1 MTPLR
6 QRYIEDLQLRNRAPR
21 TVESYVAQV
30 AQFAAHFRRSPE
42 DLTLEDVRQ
51 YQLHLFQ
58 RKVSWSTFNQCVCAL
73 RFLYAVTL
81 GRKEYLERLA
91 YRCSGCG
98 DETPMYNSCGDRHC
112 PQCQAKQ
119 RAAWLEARRQEL
131 LPVGYFHVVFTV
143 PHELAA
149 VAAAHPA
156 LFYRHLFRAVRET
169 LLEVAATP
177 KHLGARI
184 GGLMVLHTWGQNL
197 QLHPHVHVIV
207 PGGGLSADGRR
218 DALDRLC
225 ARLFSAGESVEPRL
239 SGQAPRLSE
248 NGIPERTTDVARR
261 PGSARRSIAHV
272 AFLSSLYAAEWVVY
286 SQPPVGGP
294 EIVLKYLARYTYRVA
309 ISNERIESITDGQIT
324 FRYKDYAHGNRWRR
338 MTLSADEFLRRFL
351 QHVLPKGFVRIRN
364 FGLLS
369 HRERSEQL
377 AHCRHLLGA
386 TAPAAEPK
394 NAEGPTPDDASLTC
408 HKCGGT
414 LQIISEM
421 PRWRMSELVAA
432 TYSPTFFNSS

>member
-1 MTPLR
+1 
-6 QRYIEDLQLRNRAPR
+6 
-21 TVESYVAQV
+21 
-30 AQFAAHFRRSPE
+30 
-42 DLTLEDVRQ
+42 
-51 YQLHLFQ
+51 
-58 RKVSWSTFNQCVCAL
+58 
-73 RFLYAVTL
+73 
-81 GRKEYLERLA
+81 
-91 YRCSGCG
+91 
-98 DETPMYNSCGDRHC
+98 MYNSCGDRHC

-119 RAAWLEARRQEL
+119 RGAWLEARRREL

-149 VAAAHPA
+149 VAAAYPA
-156 LFYRHLFRAVRET
+156 LFYGHLFRAVRET

-207 PGGGLSADGRR
+207 PGGGLSADGTRWIACAPGFFLPVKVLSR
-218 DALDRLC
+218 VFRGKLLDFLKTELTRSDLTWRGSLAALADPSHMSR
-225 ARLFSAGESVEPRL
+225 
-239 SGQAPRLSE
+239 
-248 NGIPERTTDVARR
+248 
-261 PGSARRSIAHV
+261 
-272 AFLSSLYAAEWVVY
+272 FLSSLYATEWVVY

-309 ISNERIESITDGQIT
+309 ISNDRIESIADGQIT
-324 FRYKDYAHGNRWRR
+324 FRYKDYAHGDRWRR

-351 QHVLPKGFVRIRN
+351 QHVLPKGFVRIRS

-369 HRERSEQL
+369 HGERAERL

-386 TAPAAEPK
+386 AAPAAEPK
-394 NAEGPTPDDASLTC
+394 SADGPSPDDAPLIC

-421 PRWRMSELVAA
+421 PRCRTSELIAA